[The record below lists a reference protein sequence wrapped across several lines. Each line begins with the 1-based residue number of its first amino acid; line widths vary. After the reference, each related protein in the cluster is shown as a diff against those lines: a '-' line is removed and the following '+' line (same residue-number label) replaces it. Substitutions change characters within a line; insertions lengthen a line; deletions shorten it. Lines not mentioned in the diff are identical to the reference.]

1 MNPASFHL
9 PFVPVVLFVFV
20 FSFVFLFVFHSRPV
34 CATQG

>member
-1 MNPASFHL
+1 MNPAAFHL